1 MCACHPQTAPERHLE
16 VASVVATCE
25 VSVCKCLPYDAY
37 SQENE
42 GRRPR
47 SHGEVEP
54 ERSLKMARPV
64 WGGCISG
71 GPVPTHEG

>member
-1 MCACHPQTAPERHLE
+1 MLRLLRPEQHLE
-16 VASVVATCE
+16 VASVVATSE
-25 VSVCKCLPYDAY
+25 VSVCKYLAYDAY
-37 SQENE
+37 SQKNE
-42 GRRPR
+42 CRRPK

-71 GPVPTHEG
+71 SPVPTHEG